1 MSESLLVYPCILIAL
16 LFPGGRTRACLPTD
30 VKAPDVVSTRVVR
43 ARDGSKEEIQK
54 VTVDETL
61 KQMKAKC
68 KRGKLVDASG
78 KEIYFYR
85 LRGCWGNPPADYQE
99 ILSQQQR
106 ELENLRKR
114 YRVIEMTCNASGMQI
129 P

>member
-1 MSESLLVYPCILIAL
+1 MDI
-16 LFPGGRTRACLPTD
+16 
-30 VKAPDVVSTRVVR
+30 VSTRIVR
-43 ARDGSKEEIQK
+43 ARDGSKEIQQ

-61 KQMKAKC
+61 KKLKAKC

-106 ELENLRKR
+106 ELENLRQR
-114 YRVIEMTCNASGMQI
+114 YRVIEMTCNVSGGQI
-129 P
+129 L